1 MSKKNFLELVYKD
14 EAVKAEFEREILN
27 AVNDIAE
34 KIAKAHGLDD
44 FEELSEEEL
53 KAVAG
58 GDAAE
63 DLLRLLIELEKK
75 KKRQN
80 G

>member
-27 AVNDIAE
+27 AVKDVSV
-34 KIAKAHGLDD
+34 KVAKAHGFDD

>member
-44 FEELSEEEL
+44 CEELSEDEL

-58 GDAAE
+58 GDAEE